1 MPCNSSKP
9 GNYVHVGYRQR
20 ISQFV
25 KYCAFFFSSAHNC
38 YSHPATSVLFIHNH
52 DSGAHTV
59 HVLHVHEPSEM
70 HTVSNSLQRSSEVD
84 TLKTVSRRRGGRK
97 RQRKKRTSTARALS
111 QKKFDSTKCC
121 CCAQQSSHTVCTNDT
136 PFSKKVYFSA
146 SCKTLQPAH
155 QAYCNERR
163 HILFLY
169 RPLLPLSHAWP
180 RETWA
185 ALLLPP
191 KFLARVECADSC
203 NTFIL

>member
-9 GNYVHVGYRQR
+9 GNYVHMGYRQR
-20 ISQFV
+20 ISQLV

-38 YSHPATSVLFIHNH
+38 YSHPATSSVLFIHNH

-84 TLKTVSRRRGGRK
+84 TLKTVSRRRGEEK
-97 RQRKKRTSTARALS
+97 VKKKRTSTARALS

-121 CCAQQSSHTVCTNDT
+121 CCAQQSSNTVCTNDT

-146 SCKTLQPAH
+146 SSKTLQPA
-155 QAYCNERR
+155 Q
-163 HILFLY
+163 
-169 RPLLPLSHAWP
+169 
-180 RETWA
+180 
-185 ALLLPP
+185 
-191 KFLARVECADSC
+191 
-203 NTFIL
+203 

>member
-1 MPCNSSKP
+1 MKAIEGEKKKYVSSFPTCIVIHRQMHTWTTCNIVCKRTWLKQMPCNSSKP

-97 RQRKKRTSTARALS
+97 SKEKKDKYSTGS
-111 QKKFDSTKCC
+111 
-121 CCAQQSSHTVCTNDT
+121 
-136 PFSKKVYFSA
+136 
-146 SCKTLQPAH
+146 
-155 QAYCNERR
+155 
-163 HILFLY
+163 
-169 RPLLPLSHAWP
+169 LPKEIWLNQM
-180 RETWA
+180 
-185 ALLLPP
+185 LLLCTT
-191 KFLARVECADSC
+191 KLTHRVHKRHAFQQEGLFQCQQ
-203 NTFIL
+203 